1 MHATHHR
8 TVFNEINITPLTDI
22 FLVLLIIMMV
32 VAPMMRQQQADIQPP
47 DLISGQPVDQDK
59 LTVEITGQG
68 QFFVDGEATPAE
80 GLTTVLQQ
88 KKAQRLSKGLDKV
101 TGNEAKPASTATSL
115 PDPLSPQTPTT
126 PDTRSGV
133 LIIRADKATK
143 SGAVLSV
150 FDAARDAGYAK
161 VTISGQKAPNGG
173 SNKGALDSPQN
184 TSAET
189 QHPPK
194 DPFNQTIL

>member
-47 DLISGQPVDQDK
+47 TLVAGQSVDQDK
-59 LTVEITGQG
+59 LTVEINAQG
-68 QFFVDGEATPAE
+68 QFFVDGEAAPAE
-80 GLTTVLQQ
+80 GLTTALQQ
-88 KKAQRLSKGLDKV
+88 KKAQRLAQGLDVAKDKENL
-101 TGNEAKPASTATSL
+101 TSEAEPLA
-115 PDPLSPQTPTT
+115 DPLASAVPTK
-126 PDTRSGV
+126 DTRTGV
-133 LIIRADKATK
+133 LIIRADKTTK

-173 SNKGALDSPQN
+173 SGKGTMESSQN
-184 TSAET
+184 TSAT
-189 QHPPK
+189 PHTPK
-194 DPFNQTIL
+194 DPFNQPLL